1 MSKVD
6 ETIQLLS
13 RLPLSDGLPFYNYGT
28 AGFRFK
34 AEFMEGLMVRVGILS
49 AVLLL
54 LDQDDIDLSGI
65 LGTGVMIT
73 ASHNDESY
81 NGVKLANPDGSML
94 TPSQE
99 DFLTKWVNEKD
110 AAVFKE
116 FLEETVTKIVDKT
129 RQKANASTAVTYV
142 LNVGRDTRSHSEA
155 LSDLLLEGARS
166 LIQCVLAVFPPI
178 FVGIRDHG
186 VLTTPMLHHIVLHS
200 NPSHLPDYIE
210 PKNSR
215 KGYIETYAEAYVDLL
230 KGLPNQSDNS
240 NVSLR
245 IDGACGVGYKAAQEL
260 FAEISSLAA
269 SQTGVV
275 PPTQLSVLNGE
286 SDGPLNDSCGSEHV
300 QKQLSPP
307 TWYKNETDSYQF
319 PYCCSLDG
327 DADRIVFFGQANKTD
342 LSELLD
348 GDKIAILIA
357 HVLKE
362 KFEKA
367 TQAAPVELPDIKIG
381 IVQTAYANGASTDY
395 VKETLQIPVLIAKTG
410 VKHLHH
416 AAVEHFDVGIYFEA
430 NGHGTVVFS
439 KTFEKFASICEKDCQ
454 NPFFVQLHRLI
465 NPAVGDALSDM
476 LFVDYLLQSLGGWTL
491 GDWNTKLYEDLPS
504 RMLKVKVQDRTMIL
518 CNSNE
523 SVCLEPPSVQP
534 LLQAAMEA
542 TPRGRCFVRPS
553 GTEDVV
559 RVYAEASTRK
569 EADALAQRAAQI
581 VFDCCAGVGS
591 RPEC

>member
-1 MSKVD
+1 MTKID

-13 RLPLSDGLPFYNYGT
+13 KVPLSNGLPFYNYGT

-49 AVLLL
+49 TILLL
-54 LDQDDIDLSGI
+54 LDQDDIDLSG
-65 LGTGVMIT
+65 LLSTGVMIT

-110 AAVFKE
+110 TAVFGE
-116 FLEETVTKIVDKT
+116 FLEETITKIVDKT
-129 RQKANASTAVTYV
+129 QKKANASNSVTYV
-142 LNVGRDTRSHSEA
+142 LNVGRDTRSHSKA
-155 LSDLLLEGARS
+155 LSDLLLDGARS
-166 LIQCVLAVFPPI
+166 LIACVQAIFPPI
-178 FVGIRDHG
+178 VVDIRDHG

-210 PKNSR
+210 PKNFR
-215 KGYIETYAEAYVDLL
+215 QGYIETYAGAYVDLL
-230 KGLPNQSDNS
+230 KGLTNKSDNS
-240 NVSLR
+240 KLSLR
-245 IDGACGVGYKAAQEL
+245 IDGACGVGYKAAQQL

-269 SQTGVV
+269 KAEVT
-275 PPTQLSVLNGE
+275 PTELSVLNGE
-286 SDGPLNDSCGSEHV
+286 TDGPLNDSCGSEHV

-307 TWYKNETDSYQF
+307 TWYKNETDSYEF

-342 LSELLD
+342 LSDLLD

-362 KFEKA
+362 KFEMAIQEAK
-367 TQAAPVELPDIKIG
+367 VELPDIKIG

-439 KTFEKFASICEKDCQ
+439 KTYEKFASICEKDCQ
-454 NPFFVQLHRLI
+454 NPFFVQLHKLI

-476 LFVDYLLQSLGGWTL
+476 LLVDYLLQSLGGWTL
-491 GDWNTKLYEDLPS
+491 LDWNTKLYEDLPS
-504 RMLKVKVQDRTMIL
+504 RMLKVKVQDRTMIR

-523 SVCLEPPSVQP
+523 SVCLEPSSVQP

-542 TPRGRCFVRPS
+542 TTRGRCFVRPS

-569 EADALAQRAAQI
+569 EADSLAQRAAQI